1 MDNDTEVEVVGEV
14 VGVVL
19 GRGEAAV
26 EAVEA
31 VGEGNGAREIAA
43 ARTLDLLSG

>member
-1 MDNDTEVEVVGEV
+1 MDNDTAVEVVGEV

-19 GRGEAAV
+19 GRGEA
-26 EAVEA
+26 AVEA